1 MPRARNAVSRAQQ
14 LRKASNNQFGR
25 IQQAEDPSDPSYC
38 PGLESELGSHIGD
51 NSETASVESAV
62 NNIIGD
68 DFIYTSRIWRAAFSL
83 RHSRYTL
90 SRAAQPLLPSFSTV
104 VASSLKGQVHGHTGS
119 VPLAATGESPAPPVF
134 RREEGRTTASPSVL
148 QHFASEIRFEL

>member
-1 MPRARNAVSRAQQ
+1 MPRARKAVSRARQ

-38 PGLESELGSHIGD
+38 PGLESELGSHVGD

-68 DFIYTSRIWRAAFSL
+68 GKSVEEIEIEEIVVVVVVVEEEEEEDETGAAFAVKVYKSH
-83 RHSRYTL
+83 R
-90 SRAAQPLLPSFSTV
+90 
-104 VASSLKGQVHGHTGS
+104 
-119 VPLAATGESPAPPVF
+119 
-134 RREEGRTTASPSVL
+134 
-148 QHFASEIRFEL
+148 